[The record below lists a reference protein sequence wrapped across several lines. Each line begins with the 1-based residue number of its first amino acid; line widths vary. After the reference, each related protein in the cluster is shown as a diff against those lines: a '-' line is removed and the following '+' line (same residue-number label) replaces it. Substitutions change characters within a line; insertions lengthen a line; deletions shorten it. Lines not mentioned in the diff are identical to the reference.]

1 MKLKIVIVDDE
12 QNSREL
18 IQKMI
23 ETTIAN
29 AEIVGVANNADEA
42 EVEIIKNQPN
52 LVLLDIE
59 MPFAS
64 GFDLLKRFH
73 NPKFRV
79 VFVTGFDKYALNA
92 IKFNALD
99 YILKPIIF
107 DELHIAIEKCRELL
121 NLNNG
126 NLELNNLLNTIQ
138 QPQKLTNKIVLH
150 TQQET
155 LFIEVQNIV
164 YCVGKGNYTQLV
176 LNDGKAITMSYNIG
190 EYSEMLKPYNF
201 FRIHNSFVL
210 NFQYASKLIKKNEQ
224 PLLLLKNGETL
235 PTSRRRKSEVVAW
248 LGGIN

>member
-12 QNSREL
+12 KNSREL
-18 IQKMI
+18 IQGMI

-42 EVEIIKNQPN
+42 EVEIIKHQPN

-73 NPKFRV
+73 KPNFRV
-79 VFVTGFDKYALNA
+79 IFVTGFDKYALNA

-99 YILKPIIF
+99 YILKPIISE
-107 DELHIAIEKCRELL
+107 ELVIAIEKCRETLTQNKENMEL
-121 NLNNG
+121 DNLI
-126 NLELNNLLNTIQ
+126 NTIQ
-138 QPQKLTNKIVLH
+138 QPQELRNRIVLQ

-155 LFIEVQNIV
+155 ILMEVQNIV
-164 YCVGKGNYTQLV
+164 YCIGKGNYTQLV
-176 LNDGKAITMSYNIG
+176 LNNGKTITMSYNIG

-210 NFQYASKLIKKNEQ
+210 NFQYASKLIKKKEQ

-235 PTSRRRKSEVVAW
+235 PTSRRRRHEVMTW
-248 LGGIN
+248 LGGLK